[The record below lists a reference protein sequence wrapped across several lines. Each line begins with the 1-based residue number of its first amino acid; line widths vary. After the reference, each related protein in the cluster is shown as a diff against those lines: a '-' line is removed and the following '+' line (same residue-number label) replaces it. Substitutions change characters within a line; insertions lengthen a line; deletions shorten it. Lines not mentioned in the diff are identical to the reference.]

1 MSEKA
6 WVGAIYLKD
15 EGGYRIVLK
24 SLHHYKKR
32 LRTLQNSPELRNAA
46 AMFGPVLVQ
55 QAAKTV
61 PKIDEMVQIIQD
73 CLEGTRPID
82 EIRREMP
89 FLEKALACYK
99 ADIFRA
105 RDSGHDYFVT
115 LVGDMRDAE
124 GDLPSIKAAQEKI
137 RQFS

>member
-15 EGGYRIVLK
+15 EGGYQIVLK

-32 LRTLQNSPELRNAA
+32 LKTLRNSPELKNAA

-61 PKIDEMVQIIQD
+61 PKIDEMVQILHA
-73 CLEGTRPID
+73 CLEGTISMD
-82 EIRREMP
+82 KIRHEVP
-89 FLEKALACYK
+89 FLEKALACYET
-99 ADIFRA
+99 DILRA

-115 LVGDMRDAE
+115 LVGNMRDADS
-124 GDLPSIKAAQEKI
+124 DLLSIKTAKERI
-137 RQFS
+137 RQLS

>member
-15 EGGYRIVLK
+15 EGGYQIVLK

-32 LRTLQNSPELRNAA
+32 LRTLQNSPELKNAA

-73 CLEGTRPID
+73 CLDWSLKDEGGGARLRRPAH
-82 EIRREMP
+82 R
-89 FLEKALACYK
+89 
-99 ADIFRA
+99 
-105 RDSGHDYFVT
+105 
-115 LVGDMRDAE
+115 
-124 GDLPSIKAAQEKI
+124 
-137 RQFS
+137 